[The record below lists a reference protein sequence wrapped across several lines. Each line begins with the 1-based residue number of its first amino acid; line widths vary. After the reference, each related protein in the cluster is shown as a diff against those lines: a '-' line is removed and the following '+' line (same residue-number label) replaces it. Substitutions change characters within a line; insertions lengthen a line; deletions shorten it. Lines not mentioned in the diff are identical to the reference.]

1 MMSWIRPYSRF
12 ISSAKKKSAGIK
24 QYFKNSFIHNYKV
37 STQDA
42 IAVTGRKRTYL
53 ALELDSDNA
62 NEETKK
68 SVSIVLGSISIFIL
82 WASITPVT
90 SVVKANGLV
99 TPTESTILLSHE
111 DGGMI
116 KNILVKSGQLVSKG
130 QVLLELDSSIMKTE
144 LLSMNQQLNNL
155 RLQQAQLDS
164 FINQD
169 PILKNSPSNIHSDVK
184 DSQDKL
190 LQSKLLNLQS
200 RIDTLT
206 GKIREKRVEVDSL
219 AEQKDLMKE
228 RLAMWEGLTNQGAAS
243 RLKYLDV
250 KSNYVLI
257 QGRYKEAKELL
268 DQAIYDLNN
277 LKTGEIVKARSLYA
291 TSKSEEAILKESI
304 KRLKIMIDRSI
315 VKSPIKGTISDIQY
329 TSKDSVVAPGAML
342 MKIVP
347 QGHEMLGIVNIPS
360 NKIGFVKVGSD
371 VNVNILPYDSDIY
384 GKLNGTV
391 ESISGDSI
399 FEKSKSNYFFEA
411 AIKFDSHELK
421 KNEKNLPVKPGMPIR
436 ADIKTNDRTVLGYL
450 FSPVTKTLFNSFQ
463 D

>member
-1 MMSWIRPYSRF
+1 M
-12 ISSAKKKSAGIK
+12 
-24 QYFKNSFIHNYKV
+24 
-37 STQDA
+37 
-42 IAVTGRKRTYL
+42 
-53 ALELDSDNA
+53 DSDNA

-116 KNILVKSGQLVSKG
+116 NNILVKSGQVVSEG

-144 LLSMNQQLNNL
+144 LQSMNQQLNNL
-155 RLQQAQLDS
+155 RLQQAQLSS
-164 FINQD
+164 FINKD
-169 PILKNSPSNIHSDVK
+169 PILKNSPSGIHSDVK
-184 DSQDKL
+184 NSQVKL
-190 LQSKLLNLQS
+190 LQSKLVNLQS

-219 AEQKDLMKE
+219 AEQGELMKE

-250 KSNYVLI
+250 KSNYILI

-268 DQAIYDLNN
+268 AQAIYDLNN

-291 TSKSEEAILKESI
+291 SSKSEEAVLIESI
-304 KRLKIMIDRSI
+304 KRLEIMIDRST

-329 TSKDSVVAPGAML
+329 TSKDTVVAPGAML

-347 QGHEMLGIVNIPS
+347 QDDEMLGIVNIPS

-371 VNVNILPYDSDIY
+371 VNVNILPYDSGIY

-399 FEKSKSNYFFEA
+399 FERAKSNYFFEA
-411 AIKFDSHELK
+411 AIKFDSQELK
-421 KNEKNLPVKPGMPIR
+421 RNEKNLPVKPGMPIR

-450 FSPVTKTLFNSFQ
+450 LSPVTKTLRNSFQ